1 MVQEFVT
8 YICTY
13 CNEEY
18 PTWNGANRCELK
30 HKELDAA

>member
-13 CNEEY
+13 CNEEW
-18 PTWNGANRCELK
+18 PTWNGAHQCELR